1 MMYSGFTFIHIPKT
15 GGHFLRTEILEPL
28 SPSFINKKIKFSMQ
42 HTGWLNITDSTYTM
56 TSLRDPAKRTVSHFC
71 HYAKLNEIPISLF
84 ELNKWLE
91 FNKSKISNFQS
102 KFLFYIPS
110 NKKYFGSDFLQYFDD
125 PNFLNI
131 SNIKYQ
137 DVIDKIKKINV
148 VINEKHLTLETSK
161 IILNKIIN
169 DFNIVDFKMTRPYNV
184 YNINNESKNLY
195 KKLNNKKIENLYDL
209 NKIDS
214 EIYFDKTIYTAV

>member
-1 MMYSGFTFIHIPKT
+1 MYSGFTFIHIPKT
-15 GGHFLRTEILEPL
+15 GGHFLRTEVLEPL
-28 SPSFINKKIKFSMQ
+28 SSSFANKKIKFSMQ
-42 HTGWLNITDSTYTM
+42 HTGWSNITDDTYIM
-56 TSLRDPAKRTVSHFC
+56 TSLRDPVKRTVSHFC
-71 HYAKLNEIPISLF
+71 HYAKLNEMPVSLF

-91 FNKSKISNFQS
+91 FNESKISNFQS

-131 SNIKYQ
+131 SNIKYE
-137 DVIDKIKKINV
+137 DVINKIKKINV

-161 IILNKIIN
+161 ILLNKIIN

-209 NKIDS
+209 NRIDS